1 MYIIK
6 SLNVYNL
13 FWKTTHPEPSL
24 PLSLSLLSWAFKYSS
39 TAYQSSHQKQ
49 AFHKPAGIIQMKK
62 LSAQL
67 HRHYNK
73 CFTGPTLGPS
83 TWLTLTFFSFSILFF
98 FQTNSSPM
106 FTLSPKAPFL
116 LTLIWYVYDHSQN
129 SYLCQ
134 QSHQTSIFLVLSILL
149 MLVSCLQHPMK
160 KYRSKR
166 LLCSSGY
173 RLSRSVRWRWDA
185 LGFMVF
191 CYNA

>member
-83 TWLTLTFFSFSILFF
+83 TWLTLTPS
-98 FQTNSSPM
+98 SSP
-106 FTLSPKAPFL
+106 FP
-116 LTLIWYVYDHSQN
+116 Y
-129 SYLCQ
+129 
-134 QSHQTSIFLVLSILL
+134 
-149 MLVSCLQHPMK
+149 
-160 KYRSKR
+160 
-166 LLCSSGY
+166 CSS
-173 RLSRSVRWRWDA
+173 SRQTVHPCLPFPQRPHFCWLLFGMYMIILKIPTSVSSPIKLA
-185 LGFMVF
+185 SSLYYLYFS
-191 CYNA
+191 C